1 MPGPLLAAAFR
12 TLGGPTEL
20 SLPNMSR
27 EERETSQMATLPT
40 IWVMA
45 AREPSQGLISSS
57 RAPCSEQG
65 AASCCR
71 LLRGLLQSPQRGAS
85 QPSPQQGPTPSPPR
99 GLAAPPGR
107 PRMRPRELIRTWGG
121 WEAWEMPAAR
131 PSQRAP
137 LERERC
143 RPAPRQR
150 RFPPLLPA
158 PRRAAASR
166 GAPRGLREVGGGQ
179 SALQVGEELT
189 RAFPLLP
196 GCAMSGLIADAKT
209 LIDKARVETQNHWF
223 TYNETMTVESVTQ
236 AVSNLAL
243 QFGEEDADPGAMSRP
258 FGVALLF
265 GGVDEK
271 GPQLFHMDPSG
282 TFVQCDARAI
292 GSASEGAQSSLQEVY
307 HKSMTLKEAIKSSL
321 VILKQVMEEKLNAT
335 NIELATVE
343 PGMKFHMYTKEELE
357 EVIKDI

>member
-1 MPGPLLAAAFR
+1 LQLGSTAIGIQTSEGVCLAVEKRITSPL
-12 TLGGPTEL
+12 
-20 SLPNMSR
+20 M
-27 EERETSQMATLPT
+27 
-40 IWVMA
+40 
-45 AREPSQGLISSS
+45 EPSSIEKIVEIDSHIGMEEDSSLGS
-57 RAPCSEQG
+57 HFG
-65 AASCCR
+65 H
-71 LLRGLLQSPQRGAS
+71 
-85 QPSPQQGPTPSPPR
+85 
-99 GLAAPPGR
+99 
-107 PRMRPRELIRTWGG
+107 
-121 WEAWEMPAAR
+121 
-131 PSQRAP
+131 
-137 LERERC
+137 
-143 RPAPRQR
+143 
-150 RFPPLLPA
+150 
-158 PRRAAASR
+158 
-166 GAPRGLREVGGGQ
+166 VGIMGIF
-179 SALQVGEELT
+179 LWIFL
-189 RAFPLLP
+189 
-196 GCAMSGLIADAKT
+196 
-209 LIDKARVETQNHWF
+209 QNHWF